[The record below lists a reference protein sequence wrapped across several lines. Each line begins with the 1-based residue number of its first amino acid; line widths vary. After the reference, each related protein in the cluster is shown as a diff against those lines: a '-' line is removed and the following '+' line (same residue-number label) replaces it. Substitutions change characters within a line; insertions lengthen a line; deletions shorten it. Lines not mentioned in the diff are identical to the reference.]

1 MPLRLKLVLAAVS
14 ALALYGP
21 AIQGQSHDVRS
32 PTPLG
37 PAVNRGNV
45 DNKTGPN
52 YYSFYAG
59 PGHVDLKFGFKELG
73 VFGNPLR
80 QNLSFD
86 LYTEDGKIISHNVV
100 TSLDKMEQ
108 LSTSGN
114 FGSRHKVT
122 LRVVAP
128 DTALRLGG
136 YYEIEVTGAVSFG
149 GAAATG
155 ANAKPENTELYKSGT
170 SLYTPGTSLYTP
182 GTSLYTPG
190 KALTVQETHD
200 EVRITLAADILFD
213 FDKAAIRPA
222 AGAALHQAAA
232 LIRDK
237 GRGVVRIQGYTDSKG
252 ENGYNMRLSNERASA
267 VKAWLMANEKSNGA
281 MLQTQGLG
289 AADPVA
295 PNAKPDG
302 SDNPEGRQRNRRVE
316 LIVSK

>member
-1 MPLRLKLVLAAVS
+1 MLPLRRKFVLAAVA
-14 ALALYGP
+14 ALALSGP
-21 AIQGQSHDVRS
+21 AIQGQSHDAHS

-37 PAVNRGNV
+37 PGVNKGNV

-86 LYTEDGKIISHNVV
+86 LYTEDGKIISHDVV
-100 TSLDKMEQ
+100 TSLDKLEQ
-108 LSTSGN
+108 LSTSGD

-122 LRVVAP
+122 LRVIAP

-182 GTSLYTPG
+182 G

-200 EVRITLAADILFD
+200 EVRISLAADILFD

-222 AGAALHQAAA
+222 AVAALHQAAA

-252 ENGYNMRLSNERASA
+252 ENGHNLRLSNERASA